1 LAAGLSWPTCI
12 QLVASLA
19 LLVLPHVQV
28 NARVAAKLAAQ
39 EAEAAAAAAG
49 DDKARAALKKK
60 GLLGAD
66 GAPAVQNPLKDDRF
80 KWVTLGTFAGVMN
93 SAYHHHHHHH
103 HHHDVNAV
111 ITYSA

>member
-1 LAAGLSWPTCI
+1 VSLLLKLLKWPLSLCT
-12 QLVASLA
+12 A
-19 LLVLPHVQV
+19 QV

-49 DDKARAALKKK
+49 DDKARAALRKK

-80 KWVTLGTFAGVMN
+80 KWVLTASDGSDGCCLTMVD
-93 SAYHHHHHHH
+93 SHE
-103 HHHDVNAV
+103 VC
-111 ITYSA
+111 